1 MGRDHGGVGPSPRR
15 GCAVSW
21 NWPEKKPEEYT
32 ARMID
37 LQFDLAGSTI
47 PADNAQLLSDAI
59 LAILPWL
66 GEDGGSG
73 IQHLKGAETNSG
85 DASLHINRRTKLYLR
100 VPKTR
105 VDDMTA
111 LVGRTL
117 DLAGH
122 ALAIGGFKTREFSP
136 FANIY
141 AHFVDTGSHT
151 EEQFVQDVMRELD
164 GHFQLRCGFICGKQQ
179 TLQGAAGL
187 LTGYSLMLHDVP
199 PHKSLQLQDE
209 GMGRNR
215 LLGCGIFIPHKSI
228 APVVPAIL

>member
-1 MGRDHGGVGPSPRR
+1 V
-15 GCAVSW
+15 
-21 NWPEKKPEEYT
+21 
-32 ARMID
+32 ID
-37 LQFDLAGSTI
+37 LQFDLAGTTI
-47 PADNAQLLSDAI
+47 PADNAQLMSEAL
-59 LAILPWL
+59 LRLLPWL
-66 GEDGGSG
+66 GEDGGTG

-85 DASLHINRRTKLYLR
+85 DATLNINRRTKMLVR

-105 VDDMTA
+105 VDEMQC
-111 LVGRTL
+111 LVGQTL

-122 ALAIGGFKTREFSP
+122 RLQIGSFKTREFSA

-141 AHFVDTGSHT
+141 AHFVDTGRAS

-179 TLQGAAGL
+179 TLQTASGPIY
-187 LTGYSLMLHDVP
+187 GYSLMLHDVP

-228 APVVPAIL
+228 APVMPANH

>member
-1 MGRDHGGVGPSPRR
+1 M
-15 GCAVSW
+15 SW
-21 NWPEKKPEEYT
+21 SFPEHKPEEYT
-32 ARMID
+32 PRMID
-37 LQFDLAGSTI
+37 LQFDLTGTAI
-47 PADNAQLLSDAI
+47 PTENAQMLSDA
-59 LAILPWL
+59 LQRLLPWL
-66 GEDGGSG
+66 GEDSGTG

-85 DASLHINRRTKLYLR
+85 DATLNINRRTKLFLR

-105 VDDMTA
+105 VDDMQR
-111 LVGRTL
+111 LVGQTL
-117 DLAGH
+117 DLGGH
-122 ALAIGGFKTREFSP
+122 SLRIGDFKTREFSP

-141 AHFVDTGSHT
+141 AHFVDTGSTT

-164 GHFQLRCGFICGKQQ
+164 GRFQLRCGFICGKQQ
-179 TLQGAAGL
+179 TLQSASGTL
-187 LTGYSLMLHDVP
+187 YGYSLMLHDVP